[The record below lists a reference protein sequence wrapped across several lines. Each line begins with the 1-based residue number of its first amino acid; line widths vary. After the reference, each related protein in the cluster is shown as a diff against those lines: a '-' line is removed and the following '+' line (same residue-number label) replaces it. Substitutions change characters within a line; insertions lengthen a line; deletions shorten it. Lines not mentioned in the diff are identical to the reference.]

1 MVYTREAHAID
12 SDRPNGRSQVE
23 QPVSTEERRQVAKDF
38 LDNMKLKKIPTL
50 LDDIKDTAGT
60 AYASLPDRLYLIGK
74 DGKIAF
80 AGDKGPRGFK
90 PELLEKAIIKES
102 KKNETKK
109 DAKSK
114 STTKTT
120 KAIK

>member
-12 SDRPNGRSQVE
+12 SDRVNFRSTVE
-23 QPVSTEERRQVAKDF
+23 QPITIEERRAVAKEF
-38 LDNMKLKKIPTL
+38 VAEMKLKVPVL
-50 LDDIKDTAGT
+50 VDDIDDSAST

-90 PELLEKAIIKES
+90 VDLLQKAMEAEIRKIKSE
-102 KKNETKK
+102 
-109 DAKSK
+109 DA
-114 STTKTT
+114 TQQ
-120 KAIK
+120 